1 MDSTKLNYLAT
12 TKKKQREYLILER
25 FTSFFRVALTD
36 LVSSLDNN
44 VSPTVLVDFFYLCR
58 LSPLM

>member
-1 MDSTKLNYLAT
+1 MDSAKLNYLAT